1 MCLMRLT
8 FKGAS
13 DIVTSATPLEPPVGA
28 PVRRSESGKG
38 AALMLLGMFLF
49 AAVDTGA
56 KLLTEGLHPIQ
67 ITWTRQLGLLL
78 GAVFLIAYHGR
89 KILRT
94 SHPKLQVL
102 RGAMAVGSA
111 TLYIAG
117 VAFVPLADAVA
128 VTFVAPFIVTI
139 LGALILREPVG
150 WRRWIAVSL
159 GFLGTLIVIRPGMGV
174 IHPAA
179 FLVLIAAISFAFRQI
194 ISRALA
200 DTDKTATTVVY
211 TAIVGSALLT
221 LPLPWVWI
229 TPDREQLVILLGIAL
244 LAGVAEVCVIKALE
258 VAMAVVVAPIHYS
271 MMIWGTFYG
280 FMVFGQLPDMW
291 TVIGAAVIISTGLY
305 TLRREYLLS
314 QGRV

>member
-1 MCLMRLT
+1 
-8 FKGAS
+8 
-13 DIVTSATPLEPPVGA
+13 
-28 PVRRSESGKG
+28 
-38 AALMLLGMFLF
+38 MLLGMFLF

>member
-1 MCLMRLT
+1 
-8 FKGAS
+8 
-13 DIVTSATPLEPPVGA
+13 
-28 PVRRSESGKG
+28 
-38 AALMLLGMFLF
+38 MLLGMFLF

-56 KLLTEGLHPIQ
+56 KLLTADLHPIQ
-67 ITWTRQLGLLL
+67 ITWTRQLGLLA
-78 GAVFLIAYHGR
+78 GAIFLIAYHGR
-89 KILRT
+89 TILRT
-94 SHPKLQVL
+94 SHPKLQVV
-102 RGAMAVGSA
+102 RGCMAVGSA
-111 TLYIAG
+111 TLFIVG
-117 VAFVPLADAVA
+117 VTYVPLADAVA

-150 WRRWIAVSL
+150 WRRWVAVFL

-179 FLVLIAAISFAFRQI
+179 FFVLIAAAFFALRQI

-221 LPLPWVWI
+221 LPLPFVWI
-229 TPDREQLVILLGIAL
+229 TPDREQMLILAGIAI

-280 FMVFGQLPDMW
+280 FVVFGQLPDKW
-291 TVIGAAVIISTGLY
+291 TVIGAFIIIGTGLY
-305 TLRREYLLS
+305 TLRREYMMSRPLEE
-314 QGRV
+314 